1 MDCQTKIQILEK
13 KIKDY
18 QAEHPQRSQEQ
29 KHKLNAL
36 WLELAYWQL
45 VEKGEIKPDPL
56 FFKAKEFWQN
66 LKKAYQTKGKWPY
79 AELKTFLSKQPPKY
93 TEYLILLIH
102 QESKPEYLKFAQ
114 RITFKKTSSENT
126 NGRD

>member
-18 QAEHPQRSQEQ
+18 QTENPQRSQEQ
-29 KHKLNAL
+29 KHKLSAL

-56 FFKAKEFWQN
+56 FFKAKEF
-66 LKKAYQTKGKWPY
+66 
-79 AELKTFLSKQPPKY
+79 
-93 TEYLILLIH
+93 
-102 QESKPEYLKFAQ
+102 
-114 RITFKKTSSENT
+114 
-126 NGRD
+126 